1 MNKKESLALFRRG
14 RAAWNTWAE
23 ERLAERR
30 KLEEAGNWIEDPKPD
45 KQNDATR
52 AWHETATADFSDYKF
67 KGVADFSGFIFPGP
81 ALFREAAFSDDAEF
95 IKTAFN
101 GYAMFIKAAFK
112 GDAKFSEAAFSGNAW
127 FIKTAFNGYASFIKA
142 AFSGNAEF
150 SEAAFSGDAWFNE
163 AAFSGDAG
171 FSEVAFSGDAWFIK
185 TAFNGYASFIKAAF
199 SGNAEFSEAAFSGNA
214 GFMKTAFNGHA
225 RFIKAAFS
233 GDAGFNG
240 AAFKGDAG
248 FNEAAFK
255 GDAGFNEAAFKGY
268 VGFSEAKFSKTA
280 SFVQTNFTGFTSFDH
295 CRFEGY
301 ASYRAIQVSRSFSL
315 TQAWFGQ
322 VPDFTQ
328 ARFAE
333 SPELYAIHIETRRG
347 WPRSLA
353 DFKTLLK
360 GNADLAAC
368 WRALKR
374 LAVAAHDHDRELLFW
389 KGEVLAR
396 RWSEDKPWHALFYF
410 GLFYGWFSDFG
421 RSVVRPLIGWA
432 LGFFGFTC
440 YYLCKHLGDGWLCD
454 VGPGNTFTAALGLSL
469 RNALVLP
476 GSGSATKLDQIYAC
490 LYGIHGDPAMTPASP
505 PARFQPVI
513 PDAIAFAGVA
523 QNLWSAVML
532 FLLFL
537 ALRNHF
543 RIK

>member
-1 MNKKESLALFRRG
+1 MNKKESLALFRQG

-30 KLEEAGNWIEDPKPD
+30 KLKEAGRWLEISNPY
-45 KQNDATR
+45 KQNDAMR
-52 AWHETATADFSDYKF
+52 AWREAATADFSGHEFED
-67 KGVADFSGFIFPGP
+67 VADFSGFVFPGP
-81 ALFREAAFSDDAEF
+81 ALFSEAAFSGYAGFSEATFSGDAEFREAAFSGSAGFHKAAFSGDAGFHRATFSGDAEFREATFSGDAGFHRATFSGNAEFREAAFSDDA
-95 IKTAFN
+95 
-101 GYAMFIKAAFK
+101 
-112 GDAKFSEAAFSGNAW
+112 DFSEAAFKSYAW
-127 FIKTAFNGYASFIKA
+127 FQKA
-142 AFSGNAEF
+142 TFSGNAEF
-150 SEAAFSGDAWFNE
+150 SEAAFSDSAIFRE
-163 AAFSGDAG
+163 
-171 FSEVAFSGDAWFIK
+171 
-185 TAFNGYASFIKAAF
+185 TAFKSYTEFHEANFSKMANFIQTDFTGITSFI
-199 SGNAEFSEAAFSGNA
+199 
-214 GFMKTAFNGHA
+214 
-225 RFIKAAFS
+225 R
-233 GDAGFNG
+233 
-240 AAFKGDAG
+240 
-248 FNEAAFK
+248 
-255 GDAGFNEAAFKGY
+255 
-268 VGFSEAKFSKTA
+268 
-280 SFVQTNFTGFTSFDH
+280 

-301 ASYRAIQVSRSFSL
+301 ADYRAAQVSRGFSL

-322 VPDFTQ
+322 VPNFTQ

-333 SPELYAIHIETRRG
+333 PPELDAIHIEPRRG

-360 GNADLAAC
+360 GDADLAAH

-396 RWSEDKPWHALFYF
+396 RWSVDKPWHALFYF
-410 GLFYGWFSDFG
+410 GLFYGWLSDFG

-432 LGFFGFTC
+432 LGLFGFAW
-440 YYLCKHLGDGWLCD
+440 YYLSQHLGDGWPCA

-476 GSGSATKLDQIYAC
+476 GSGSATKLDQIHAC
-490 LYGIHGDPAMTPASP
+490 LYGIHGGPAMTPAP
-505 PARFQPVI
+505 LPARFQPVI
-513 PDAIAFAGVA
+513 PDAIAFAVVA

>member
-1 MNKKESLALFRRG
+1 MNKEESLALFSQG

-23 ERLAERR
+23 EQLAERR
-30 KLEEAGNWIEDPKPD
+30 KLEEAGDWIEDSDPD

-52 AWHETATADFSDYKF
+52 AWHETATVDFSGHKF
-67 KGVADFSGFIFPGP
+67 EDVADFSGFIFPGP
-81 ALFREAAFSDDAEF
+81 ALFREAAFS
-95 IKTAFN
+95 
-101 GYAMFIKAAFK
+101 GYAGFNKVAFSGNAWFGAAAFK
-112 GDAKFSEAAFSGNAW
+112 GDAWFSEAAFSG
-127 FIKTAFNGYASFIKA
+127 YAGFSEA
-142 AFSGNAEF
+142 TFSGNAGF
-150 SEAAFSGDAWFNE
+150 SEAAFSGDAGFYK

-171 FSEVAFSGDAWFIK
+171 F
-185 TAFNGYASFIKAAF
+185 YKAAF
-199 SGNAEFSEAAFSGNA
+199 SSDAEFGEAAFSGNA
-214 GFMKTAFNGHA
+214 GF
-225 RFIKAAFS
+225 REAAFS
-233 GDAGFNG
+233 GDARFHK
-240 AAFKGDAG
+240 AAFLSYASFREAAFLGDAG
-248 FNEAAFK
+248 FR
-255 GDAGFNEAAFKGY
+255 EAAFKGY
-268 VGFSEAKFSKTA
+268 SEFHEANFSKMA
-280 SFVQTNFTGFTSFDH
+280 NFIQTDFIGFTSFDH
-295 CRFEGY
+295 CRFEEY
-301 ASYRAIQVSRSFSL
+301 ADYRAAQVSKSFSL
-315 TQAWFGQ
+315 IQTRFRQ
-322 VPDFTQ
+322 VPNFTQ

-333 SPELYAIHIETRRG
+333 PPELDAIHIEPQRG
-347 WPRSLA
+347 WPRGLA

-360 GNADLAAC
+360 GNADLAAR

-396 RWSEDKPWHALFYF
+396 RWSVDKPWHALFYF
-410 GLFYGWFSDFG
+410 GLFYGWLSDFG

-432 LGFFGFTC
+432 LGLLVFAW
-440 YYLCKHLGDGWLCD
+440 YYLSLHLRDGWPCE

-490 LYGIHGDPAMTPASP
+490 LYGIHGGATMTPAP
-505 PARFQPVI
+505 LPARFQPVI
-513 PDAIAFAGVA
+513 PDAITFAGVL